1 MARHCALIAGV
12 SGAVGGALGKY
23 LAAHEDW
30 EVIGLARRVPPGPL
44 DYPVI
49 AVDLTDAAA
58 CRAALAP
65 LTRVTHVL
73 YCARAAHTAAVKEP
87 VDANLAMLRN
97 LLDAVEPVASGLAH
111 VHFVQGSKVYGSDLG
126 PYKTPAQESDP
137 RVGEY
142 N

>member
-1 MARHCALIAGV
+1 
-12 SGAVGGALGKY
+12 VGGALGKY

-65 LTRVTHVL
+65 LTRVTHML
-73 YCARAAHTAAVKEP
+73 YCARAPHAAAVKEP
-87 VDANLAMLRN
+87 IEANLAMLRN
-97 LLDAVEPVASGLAH
+97 LLDAVEAVAPGLAH